1 MTSGKKLPNAPCLT
15 CSDGVNESEDNKL
28 TMQRMCFEI
37 DSKVEI
43 NNLSEVYM
51 VDPSAE
57 DSFKDAQKAIFSTNV
72 NV

>member
-1 MTSGKKLPNAPCLT
+1 
-15 CSDGVNESEDNKL
+15 
-28 TMQRMCFEI
+28 MQRMCFEI